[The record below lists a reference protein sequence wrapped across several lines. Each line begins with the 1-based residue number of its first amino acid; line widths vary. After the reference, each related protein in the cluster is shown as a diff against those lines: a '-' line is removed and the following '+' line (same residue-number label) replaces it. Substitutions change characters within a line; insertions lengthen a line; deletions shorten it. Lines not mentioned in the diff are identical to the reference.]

1 MDKSGKQTIRCDVEE
16 CKHHDD
22 NDLCELNSIA
32 VSSVAAHPHVECAD
46 DSMCAS
52 FETTQG

>member
-16 CKHHDD
+16 CRHNDG
-22 NDLCELNSIA
+22 NDLCQLNSIA
-32 VSSVAAHPHVECAD
+32 VSSNAAHPHVESAD

-52 FETTQG
+52 FENNA